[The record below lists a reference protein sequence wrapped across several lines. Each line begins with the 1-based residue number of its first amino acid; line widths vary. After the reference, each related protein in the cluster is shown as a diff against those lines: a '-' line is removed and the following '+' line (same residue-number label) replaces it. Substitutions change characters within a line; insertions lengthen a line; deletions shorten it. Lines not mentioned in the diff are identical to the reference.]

1 MEDWSVNLVEDSR
14 RIGEILRT
22 ASRVAVLGI
31 KTEQQAGQPA
41 FYVPQYLK
49 RAGYDVVPVPVYY
62 PAVKEILGNPV
73 HRSVAA
79 AGEIDIV
86 FVFRRSR
93 DVPAHVDDL
102 LAARPGTVWM
112 QSGIRNEEAARVL
125 AEAGIQVVQDRCA
138 MIEHGRLR

>member
-62 PAVKEILGNPV
+62 PEVTEILGSPV

-79 AGEIDIV
+79 AGEIDIA